1 MSIITEN
8 NTIISGP
15 EDHYRSVMCL
25 KELSSYSIRKKT
37 VEADYN
43 KGKTYI
49 DRTLEDVLAKI
60 EKNLCV
66 LPKGHGGACC
76 KTPYK
81 NIFTK
86 KISGKF
92 DVAVYSTPGN
102 DGYIFKNRASRG
114 HPITLTNEEQRKI
127 KEKTGGAKL
136 AFAIP
141 LNESSTPFMMATMCF
156 DLIVMTMMVSD
167 IKTSGKYEKMFQD
180 VLPIHQDFLKKHF
193 AQFNR
198 KIVNSDGHLIC
209 PVTGHVFHSS
219 DLDDVSRTRILETDA
234 QLGHCA
240 PRSED
245 TVTIRG
251 LNCLWMTREGNRL
264 VGDHSFLEN
273 KWLDRI
279 CSIAAFHGK

>member
-1 MSIITEN
+1 MSITTD
-8 NTIISGP
+8 NTIISGTD
-15 EDHYRSVMCL
+15 DHYRTVMCL
-25 KELSSYSIRKKT
+25 KELGSSIQKKT
-37 VEADYN
+37 VEADYK
-43 KGKTYI
+43 KGKPYI
-49 DRTLEDVLAKI
+49 DRTLEDVVAKI
-60 EKNLCV
+60 TKNLCV

-81 NIFTK
+81 KIFTK
-86 KISGKF
+86 KISGKI

-102 DGYIFKNRASRG
+102 DGYIFKNRASRA

-127 KEKTGGAKL
+127 KEKTGGVKL

-167 IKTSGKYEKMFQD
+167 IKTSGKNEKMFQD
-180 VLPIHQDFLKKHF
+180 VLPIHQEFLKKHF

-245 TVTIRG
+245 SVTIRG